1 MTMQVSLGAAI
12 GKAYMHGEGLCT
24 VFATER
30 PGKFTVQADHSGR
43 RYFFGSRES
52 ITWVKS
58 RKGQ

>member
-30 PGKFTVQADHSGR
+30 SGKFTVQVDHSGR
-43 RYFFGSRES
+43 RYHFGDRSS
-52 ITWVKS
+52 VPWVKS